1 MLLSHKLLALDGS
14 AHLQTYHR
22 SLGPQRALRCGPE
35 TPRIEARE
43 TQVQTHA
50 ESNADSFVLL
60 PKDSP
65 QPQINPTPTPTPAQP
80 QPTYPP
86 ALASALATAH
96 THTDSSSSASF
107 QVMKYAESA
116 SKVTLC
122 NTIGRYASRAE
133 ANDAAVEYFFSRGY
147 WGDGE
152 NAEAVV
158 MHGGMM
164 CCSVNGEEGQRVVY
178 VRRG

>member
-22 SLGPQRALRCGPE
+22 SLGPQRVRTAPE

-43 TQVQTHA
+43 PQGHA
-50 ESNADSFVLL
+50 NAANIAGSIVLL
-60 PKDSP
+60 AKDP
-65 QPQINPTPTPTPAQP
+65 PLPLEPTPITT

-86 ALASALATAH
+86 ALATALATAH
-96 THTDSSSSASF
+96 THIDPSPSPTSF

-116 SKVTLC
+116 SKVTIC

-133 ANDAAVEYFFSRGY
+133 ANDAAVQYFFSRGY

-158 MHGGMM
+158 MHGGMV
-164 CCSVNGEEGQRVVY
+164 CCSVRGEEGQKVVY